1 VLGQTKKTSKTIW
14 SIGGG
19 KGGTGKT
26 FVSASLGLLVSGN
39 GTQVTMIDAD
49 LGAPNLHTFLGVPK
63 TDVTLADFV
72 DRHVPKLTDV
82 VRKTPYRGLSLV
94 AGSHERL
101 FMANLTHLQKQKLLR
116 HIRAL
121 ESGRTIVD
129 IGGGTHFNCI
139 DFFPISDLPVMVVN
153 PDPASTENAYQFLR
167 SVSLR
172 ILKSSIRHFEIEKM
186 IKEAAKSR
194 GGAPTIPGFL
204 DMLCSYNREYGELL
218 GGELDRFRPCLIVNK
233 SMTADDAVLGTSMVH
248 LVRKYLGVNINFL
261 GAVPN
266 DDKVAFSLKH
276 MTPYVFAHPNSKT
289 TLALRVIADRML
301 MYESTA
307 AGRKSAS

>member
-1 VLGQTKKTSKTIW
+1 MV
-14 SIGGG
+14 
-19 KGGTGKT
+19 
-26 FVSASLGLLVSGN
+26 
-39 GTQVTMIDAD
+39 DAD

-63 TDVTLADFV
+63 ADVTLADFV
-72 DRHVPKLTDV
+72 DRHVPRLADV
-82 VRKTPYRGLSLV
+82 VKKTPYRGLSLA

-101 FMANLTHLQKQKLLR
+101 FMANCHLQKQKLLR
-116 HIRAL
+116 HISAL
-121 ESGRTIVD
+121 DGGRTIID

-139 DFFPISDLPVMVVN
+139 DFFPISDLPVLVVN

-172 ILKSSIRHFEIEKM
+172 ILKSSIRRFEIEKM
-186 IKEAAKSR
+186 IKEAAESR

-204 DMLCSYNREYGELL
+204 DMLRSYNGEYGDLL
-218 GGELDRFRPCLIVNK
+218 SGELDRFRPCLIVNK

-248 LVRKYLGVNINFL
+248 LVKKYLGVNLNFL

-289 TLALRVIADRML
+289 TFALRVIADRML

-307 AGRKSAS
+307 GRRKSAS